1 MFFPTN
7 DFSLL
12 ESCQLYI
19 IAKYKTSN
27 CCKTE
32 AFIQRCSEKY
42 ALNRR
47 SFLNDL
53 SIKNKSLFFINY
65 YKKKIVWQFD
75 IRSHGTQDLDLATN
89 TWFDTKTNLHQRNS
103 INKCISDKSKEGNIS
118 FELYSNFVLLL
129 LLLLSVLPINISLVY
144 SCMFLPRTG
153 ILMSFWSI
161 VFVLKQLITFR
172 FFVSSYMNPIFIHF
186 ETKFVK

>member
-1 MFFPTN
+1 M
-7 DFSLL
+7 SV
-12 ESCQLYI
+12 
-19 IAKYKTSN
+19 
-27 CCKTE
+27 
-32 AFIQRCSEKY
+32 
-42 ALNRR
+42 
-47 SFLNDL
+47 
-53 SIKNKSLFFINY
+53 KNKSLFFINY

-75 IRSHGTQDLDLATN
+75 VRSHETQDLDLATN

-103 INKCISDKSKEGNIS
+103 INKYSINKCISDKCKEENIS

-144 SCMFLPRTG
+144 LCMFLPRTG

-161 VFVLKQLITFR
+161 VFVLRQLITFR